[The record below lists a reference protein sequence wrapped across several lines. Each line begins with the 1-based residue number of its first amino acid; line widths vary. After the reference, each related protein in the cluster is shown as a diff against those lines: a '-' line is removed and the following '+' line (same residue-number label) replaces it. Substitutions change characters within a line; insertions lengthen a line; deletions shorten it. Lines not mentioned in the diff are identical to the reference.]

1 VKHEMP
7 ITGAKNRDL
16 LLLVA
21 CCSALATLV
30 PVTLYQVGAL
40 SSLPDPPSPI
50 FDSESI
56 TTSRAANPLGIPDGV
71 LGLASFGTTLAL
83 ILAARRSHAAKTLL
97 GAKLMVDGAAGAF
110 NASRQVFTFGK
121 LCSWCIGTAIAAGVM
136 AFAGWDLIRESVS
149 TGAAI
154 ASSAADAYAEGD

>member
-71 LGLASFGTTLAL
+71 LGLASFGTTVKAGVKVGQSGGVKVGQRFGVRLWGV
-83 ILAARRSHAAKTLL
+83 S
-97 GAKLMVDGAAGAF
+97 GAKGLWSGAEEALRPRVAAG
-110 NASRQVFTFGK
+110 
-121 LCSWCIGTAIAAGVM
+121 GV
-136 AFAGWDLIRESVS
+136 
-149 TGAAI
+149 
-154 ASSAADAYAEGD
+154 